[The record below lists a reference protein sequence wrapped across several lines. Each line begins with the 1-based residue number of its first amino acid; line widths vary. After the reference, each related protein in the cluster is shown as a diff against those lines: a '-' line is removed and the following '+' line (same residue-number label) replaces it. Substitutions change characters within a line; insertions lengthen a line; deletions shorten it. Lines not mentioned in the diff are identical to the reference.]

1 MHLELGQLDYRLHL
15 CCQALVGQSWFHH
28 GLLPVLFGLLKNFL
42 QTYIPEDPTQVAAET
57 QKQQPLLHRLRQ
69 PKVHQH

>member
-15 CCQALVGQSWFHH
+15 CSQALVGQRWLHL
-28 GLLPVLFGLLKNFL
+28 GLLPVLFDLLKNFL
-42 QTYIPEDPTQVAAET
+42 QTYIPEDPAQAAET